1 MSETRIYI
9 ASLSDYN
16 SGHIHGVWIDLD
28 GDTDR
33 ADIHQ
38 AIQSMLLTSR
48 NQPAEEWAAHDY
60 DGIPAAFGEHPD
72 LDDLLEFVQGV
83 EDHGDAFRAWVEDRG
98 VTNFI
103 HEDFGDKYA
112 GEANS
117 EREWIEEHL
126 EEMGVLNGVPEN
138 LRPYFDSEAFLRD
151 MKLAGDVS
159 MVEFDG
165 TVYAF
170 WS

>member
-1 MSETRIYI
+1 MTTT
-9 ASLSDYN
+9 AS
-16 SGHIHGVWIDLD
+16 
-28 GDTDR
+28 
-33 ADIHQ
+33 
-38 AIQSMLLTSR
+38 
-48 NQPAEEWAAHDY
+48 PAT
-60 DGIPAAFGEHPD
+60 FGEHPD
-72 LDDLLEFVQGV
+72 LDDLLELAKGV
-83 EDHGDAFRAWVEDRG
+83 EEHGDAFRAWVEDRG

-103 HEDFGDKYA
+103 HEDFQEKYS

-117 EREWIEEHL
+117 EREWIEEHM
-126 EEMGVLNGVPEN
+126 EEMGVLDGVPDH

-159 MVEFDG
+159 LIEFDE